1 MSAATFRSAF
11 VDAFASES
19 RAALFN
25 MYEAYTA
32 EFALEITSTFAQLI
46 GGSFT
51 TLKLHPR
58 DIDMVVVL
66 PEDDYQRNEP
76 VIETKFRRKSSV
88 FPHIDAYFVQ
98 VAATSSSTNPLYK
111 LDLLYWVHQ
120 FGHTRTNRR
129 GKRFARGYVEINSN
143 DFRYE

>member
-1 MSAATFRSAF
+1 MSAATFKSTF
-11 VDAFASES
+11 VDAIAGES
-19 RAALFN
+19 RKALFD
-25 MYEAYTA
+25 MYEAYTT

-51 TLKLHPR
+51 TLKLHPK

-66 PEDDYQRNEP
+66 PKDDYQRNEP
-76 VIETKFRRKSSV
+76 VIEAKFRRKSSA
-88 FPHIDAYFVQ
+88 FPHIDAYFVP
-98 VAATSSSTNPLYK
+98 VAATSSSIHPFHQS
-111 LDLLYWVHQ
+111 DLLYWIHQ

-129 GKRFARGYVEINSN
+129 GKRFARGYVEINPN